1 MFDVVIRGGEV
12 LDGTGAP
19 ARRADLAVRGGRIAA
34 VDILPEAAAARVIDA
49 AGKVVSPGLI
59 DIHSHNELYVI
70 REDYR
75 ELFEPYVRQ
84 GITTC
89 VVSNCGWSLA
99 PWPREHE
106 ELFRST
112 LHSMGVSSRFQPQ
125 WETQEEFHH
134 WLRGR
139 GLPINFVPLSAHG
152 PVRMAVMGSAARFC
166 APEELERMK
175 KLVRRDMEAGCRGLS
190 TGLTYF
196 PGMYAHTDEIVE
208 LAKVAGEYGGRYVTH
223 VRSLTDT
230 FDRAVEEAVEIAWRS
245 GCSLQVSHFMCVPRL
260 GWLAGPVYALAEVME
275 KVNRLVP
282 LPGFPNPVLKRAYGT
297 VDRAL
302 AEGLDVGLDFI
313 PYVMGNT
320 IVTQLY
326 PPWALEGGTEA
337 LLRRLADPAERAR
350 IRHDVETVA
359 ARWPHGEPGSW
370 STNYIKCLGWRMLS
384 ILSVGSEKNRRLEG
398 RRIVDLA
405 AEVREDP
412 FDFLADLTLEEE
424 GAVVFLMGI
433 PPRPWSEKVFL
444 KGQDHPQLSVGA
456 DVLFPEKGAP
466 PQTAYGTFPR
476 ILQHYVRELK
486 LYTLENAVHR
496 CTGLAASRYG
506 LEDRGVIKEGAA
518 ADLVIFDPSE
528 VRDNSSY
535 DDPRRYPSGIGYVL
549 VNGRIVLEKDT
560 YHGDLLPGEV
570 LSRGASL
577 TRYVV

>member
-1 MFDVVIRGGEV
+1 MFDVVIRGGDV
-12 LDGTGAP
+12 VDGTGAP
-19 ARRADLAVRGGRIAA
+19 ARRADVAVRGGRVAA
-34 VDILPEAAAARVIDA
+34 VGVLPEAAAAREIDA
-49 AGKVVSPGLI
+49 AGKVVSPGFI

-84 GITTC
+84 GITTS

-99 PWPREHE
+99 PWPPEQH
-106 ELFRST
+106 ELFAST
-112 LHSMGVSSRFQPQ
+112 LHSMGVSADFRPD
-125 WETQEEFHH
+125 WETQEEFRR
-134 WLRGR
+134 WLRER

-166 APEELERMK
+166 TPEELERMRA
-175 KLVRRDMEAGCRGLS
+175 LVRRDMEAGCRGFS

-230 FDRAVEEAVEIAWRS
+230 FDRAVEEAVEIAARS
-245 GCSLQVSHFMCVPRL
+245 GCALQVSHFMCVPNL
-260 GWLAGPVYALAEVME
+260 GRLAGAVYAVTGVME
-275 KVNRLVP
+275 RVNSVVP
-282 LPGFPNPVLKRAYGT
+282 MPGFPNPVLKRAYGI

-302 AEGLDVGLDFI
+302 ADGLDVGLDFI

-320 IVTQLY
+320 TVTQLY
-326 PPWALEGGTEA
+326 PPWALQGGTEA
-337 LLRRLADPAERAR
+337 LLRRLSDPGERAR
-350 IRHDVETVA
+350 IRHDVETVT
-359 ARWPHGEPGSW
+359 ARWPHWEPGSW
-370 STNYIKCLGWRMLS
+370 STNYIKCLGWKMLS
-384 ILSVGSEKNRRLEG
+384 ILSVGSERNRRLEG

-405 AEVREDP
+405 AEAGKDP
-412 FDFLADLTLEEE
+412 FDFLADLTVEEE

-476 ILQHYVRELK
+476 ILQHYVRELR
-486 LYTLENAVHR
+486 LYTLEDAVRR

-506 LEDRGVIKEGAA
+506 LEDRGVIREGAA
-518 ADLVIFDPSE
+518 ADLVVFDPAG

-535 DDPRRYPSGIGYVL
+535 DDPRRYPSGIDYVL
-549 VNGRIVLEKDT
+549 INGRLVLEKDT
-560 YHGDLLPGEV
+560 YFADILPGEV
-570 LSRGASL
+570 LSR
-577 TRYVV
+577 